1 MAANYCDKSLTLLL
15 LPATR
20 MHLMQS
26 GREEEEASV
35 CVCVCVRTSVCV
47 CVCVCVRCIVRS
59 AMFVIL
65 SYELFSCR
73 CPFGRPLQ
81 GKLDVSTT
89 VEV

>member
-1 MAANYCDKSLTLLL
+1 
-15 LPATR
+15 

-35 CVCVCVRTSVCV
+35 CVCVCV
-47 CVCVCVRCIVRS
+47 CVCVRGS
-59 AMFVIL
+59 ARAAVCVIL